1 MRVIRG
7 TSPLLVFLFLGTAVF
22 LFGRWQDQA
31 EAEGRVVSVSEDQ
44 IAAIRQRWVAQW
56 GREPTPRELRGLIDD
71 AVREEIL
78 YREARHLA
86 LDRNDPIVRRRL
98 AQKLTFMLED
108 NADVPA
114 PAAEDVETHFAVH
127 ADRYRVPRRTTF
139 RHVFLGDDGRTD
151 PAADAVDLLDE
162 ARRGRDGA
170 WRDLG
175 DPFIL
180 LREYADRSDQ
190 EIAELF
196 GGRFA
201 AALSDV
207 AVGRWHGPVRSA
219 HGTHLVLVMGRTEPR
234 TPDFDDVRLRVADDL
249 LAIRRRAQN
258 QAAIQAVRER
268 YEVRLPVAGDSDPGG
283 G

>member
-78 YREARHLA
+78 YREARRLA

-219 HGTHLVLVMGRTEPR
+219 HDTHLVLVMGRTEPR

>member
-78 YREARHLA
+78 YREARRLA